1 MSAQSARRQTAG
13 QSALPRY
20 AVWPGPRAGVL
31 GQTMRGRAASRRGAS
46 QQRAQLAAVVL
57 VAARLSG
64 ERAGVFGGRD
74 SAIRSPAPSQ
84 HSQLASAIRHP
95 PLPSPRPPTTR
106 LCLPLCLSASLP
118 LCLSR
123 LALTDSTPRRA
134 PEPESACLPA
144 CLLVCLS
151 SARRGSLVSPRL
163 VSSRR
168 LRPVDLPFGL
178 LLLPPPASY
187 TSSSHLALHQ
197 TTRRAHAHASP
208 AHLCLLHCDSR
219 LLHIQRA
226 RLVQLANRAPAHRH
240 LARPV
245 A

>member
-13 QSALPRY
+13 QSAHPRY

-64 ERAGVFGGRD
+64 ETSEAICHLCRGSRGPDGLRQAARGPIGERAGVFGGRD

-106 LCLPLCLSASLP
+106 LCLPCPASLR
-118 LCLSR
+118 LCV
-123 LALTDSTPRRA
+123 
-134 PEPESACLPA
+134 SACLAFSP
-144 CLLVCLS
+144 CL
-151 SARRGSLVSPRL
+151 
-163 VSSRR
+163 
-168 LRPVDLPFGL
+168 
-178 LLLPPPASY
+178 
-187 TSSSHLALHQ
+187 
-197 TTRRAHAHASP
+197 
-208 AHLCLLHCDSR
+208 
-219 LLHIQRA
+219 
-226 RLVQLANRAPAHRH
+226 N
-240 LARPV
+240 
-245 A
+245 

>member
-1 MSAQSARRQTAG
+1 MA
-13 QSALPRY
+13 
-20 AVWPGPRAGVL
+20 
-31 GQTMRGRAASRRGAS
+31 RGRVSLEGETRPSAP
-46 QQRAQLAAVVL
+46 QRHPSTPSL
-57 VAARLSG
+57 RPP
-64 ERAGVFGGRD
+64 
-74 SAIRSPAPSQ
+74 SAIRLCHPHGLPPP
-84 HSQLASAIRHP
+84 ASACP
-95 PLPSPRPPTTR
+95 A
-106 LCLPLCLSASLP
+106 LPLCVSASLP
-118 LCLSR
+118 VSPSR

-187 TSSSHLALHQ
+187 TFSSHLSLHQ